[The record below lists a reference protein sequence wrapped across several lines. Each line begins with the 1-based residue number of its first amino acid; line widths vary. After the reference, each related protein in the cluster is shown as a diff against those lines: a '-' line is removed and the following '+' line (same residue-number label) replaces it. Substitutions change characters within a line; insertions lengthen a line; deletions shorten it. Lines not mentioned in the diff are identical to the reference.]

1 MTLCQGISNVQQPPR
16 NFTCPFPGHEYDLVR
31 PSASL
36 YNGRRSWQ
44 REFWRNVGYI
54 FDADTSG
61 VDGLHARD
69 DMTTAVL
76 YEKDHEMVIM
86 TLNRPEALNSI
97 NRQLRHELNEAIVRF
112 DRDDQARVAIITGA
126 GRAFCAGR
134 DLKERAADN
143 AAGVQARASDSMGAD
158 SLAWFEQ
165 TWKPMIA
172 AINGYAMAGGWA
184 IAQICDLRIAA
195 EDAMM
200 GITETRWSLLPPFAT
215 ALPKLVPMAAALE
228 LVMTAKPITAQ
239 RAYEIGFVN
248 HVVPKARL
256 LEEAKALARQI
267 IENAPLSVRYFKELA
282 YRGLDMSEPALG
294 ALTRHLYDQLLRTED
309 SKEGPRA
316 FAEKRKPQWKGR

>member
-1 MTLCQGISNVQQPPR
+1 MT
-16 NFTCPFPGHEYDLVR
+16 
-31 PSASL
+31 A
-36 YNGRRSWQ
+36 
-44 REFWRNVGYI
+44 
-54 FDADTSG
+54 
-61 VDGLHARD
+61 
-69 DMTTAVL
+69 AVL
-76 YEKDHEMVIM
+76 YDKDEEIVVI

-97 NRQLRHELNEAIVRF
+97 NRQLKQELNEAITRF
-112 DRDDQARVAIITGA
+112 DRDDKVRVAIITGA

-143 AAGVQARASDSMGAD
+143 AAGVQARATDSMGTE
-158 SLAWFEQ
+158 SLAWFEH

-200 GITETRWSLLPPFAT
+200 GITEARWSLLPPFAT
-215 ALPKLVPMAAALE
+215 ALPKLIPVAAALE

-248 HVVPKARL
+248 KIVPKERL
-256 LEEAKALARQI
+256 MDEAKALARQVT
-267 IENAPLSVRYFKELA
+267 ENAPLSLRYFKELA
-282 YRGLDMSEPALG
+282 YRGLDMSEPALA
-294 ALTRHLYDQLLRTED
+294 ALTRHIYDQLLRTED